1 MMTLGSLFD
10 GIGGFPLAA
19 VHCGGVPVWASE
31 IEPFPMR
38 VTKLR
43 FPDMIHVGDITKLDG
58 AKLPPV
64 DVICGG
70 SPCQDLSVAGLRK
83 GLAGER
89 SGLFMDQVRIVKEM
103 RAEDERRGVSD
114 DFIRPRYLVWEN
126 VPGAF
131 SSANGEDFRAVIEE
145 IVHIKDSTCHVPRP
159 DTGRWESAGAA
170 ILGDQ
175 FSLAWRV
182 LDAQYWG
189 VAQRRRRIFLVADF
203 GGLTAPK
210 ILFEQE
216 RLLGD
221 PAEGQGQGKGV
232 TTTAGNSSADSG
244 GSRVAEEKQV
254 DIFAFHINQREETIN
269 LNGISGAL
277 MATTNMQMQTFV
289 AEGMRKFESAEK
301 EEECLCLND
310 QGGERMDVSVDVT
323 ATLRAGMSG
332 HPPLVMGIQQGS
344 AGTEETP
351 DPALTEEAETGGNNQ
366 QILFENHG
374 IDARYTGPH
383 EVAPTM
389 SARYG
394 TGGNNVPLV
403 SDMPESYCIAGN
415 IIDREVQNGGNGLG
429 CQPDISYTLTSADR
443 HAVFSRQRS
452 DEFLQNRVTATQ
464 SARQHKD
471 ATDLVCEP
479 YQNTVGTIGYT
490 DHKGINNQYVS
501 EDKCIVENR
510 RLIRRLTPLEC
521 ERLQGFP
528 DHWTDIPGASDS
540 ARYKA
545 LGNSVAIPCV
555 DFVLRGMTVLKGVAE
570 IEMLCLNSRES
581 FEDKG
586 EEFSPQVEVAMKWL
600 QQATEQKNEW
610 AFYQLGKLYLSGEH
624 VTRNVETAVHYLG
637 LCAEKGNQYAQYV
650 LSHGWS
656 VLPPKD
662 IGCNRNISISDI
674 WFREVVSNRNF

>member
-1 MMTLGSLFD
+1 MKTLTMGSLFD
-10 GIGGFPLAA
+10 GIGGFPLASI
-19 VHCGGVPVWASE
+19 HNGIVPVWASE
-31 IEPFPMR
+31 IEAFPIE
-38 VTKLR
+38 VTKIR
-43 FPDMIHVGDITKLDG
+43 FPDMAHVGDITKLDG

-64 DVICGG
+64 NIICGG
-70 SPCQDLSVAGLRK
+70 SPCQDLSVAGNRA
-83 GLAGER
+83 GLSGER
-89 SGLFMDQVRIVKEM
+89 SGLFMEQVRIVKEM
-103 RAEDERRGVSD
+103 RDADRQRGRAALD
-114 DFIRPRYLVWEN
+114 IRPRFMVWEN

-131 SSANGEDFRAVIEE
+131 SSGTPKGEDFRIVLEE
-145 IVHIKDSTCHVPRP
+145 IVRIKVSGISVPRP

-216 RLLGD
+216 RLLRD

-232 TTTAGNSSADSG
+232 TTAAGNSSADSG
-244 GSRVAEEKQV
+244 GSRVAEEKEV

-301 EEECLCLND
+301 EEECLSLND
-310 QGGERMDVSVDVT
+310 QGGERMDVSVDIT

-344 AGTEETP
+344 AGTEEIP

-389 SARYG
+389 SDRYG

-555 DFVLRGMTVLKGVAE
+555 DFVLRGIAYFLRKMK
-570 IEMLCLNSRES
+570 
-581 FEDKG
+581 
-586 EEFSPQVEVAMKWL
+586 EEKEP
-600 QQATEQKNEW
+600 
-610 AFYQLGKLYLSGEH
+610 
-624 VTRNVETAVHYLG
+624 
-637 LCAEKGNQYAQYV
+637 
-650 LSHGWS
+650 
-656 VLPPKD
+656 
-662 IGCNRNISISDI
+662 
-674 WFREVVSNRNF
+674 

>member
-221 PAEGQGQGKGV
+221 PAEGQDQGKGV
-232 TTTAGNSSADSG
+232 TAAAGNSSADSG

-301 EEECLCLND
+301 EEECLSLNV

-344 AGTEETP
+344 AGAEETP
-351 DPALTEEAETGGNNQ
+351 DLALTEEAETGGNNY

-555 DFVLRGMTVLKGVAE
+555 DFVLRGIAYFLRKMK
-570 IEMLCLNSRES
+570 
-581 FEDKG
+581 
-586 EEFSPQVEVAMKWL
+586 EEKEP
-600 QQATEQKNEW
+600 
-610 AFYQLGKLYLSGEH
+610 
-624 VTRNVETAVHYLG
+624 
-637 LCAEKGNQYAQYV
+637 
-650 LSHGWS
+650 
-656 VLPPKD
+656 
-662 IGCNRNISISDI
+662 
-674 WFREVVSNRNF
+674 

>member
-182 LDAQYWG
+182 LDAPYWG

-216 RLLGD
+216 RLLRD

-232 TTTAGNSSADSG
+232 TTAAGNSSADSG

-301 EEECLCLND
+301 KEECLCLND
-310 QGGERMDVSVDVT
+310 QGGERMDVSVDIT

-344 AGTEETP
+344 AGTEEIP

-510 RLIRRLTPLEC
+510 KLIRRLTPLEC

-555 DFVLRGMTVLKGVAE
+555 DFVLRGIAYFLRKMK
-570 IEMLCLNSRES
+570 
-581 FEDKG
+581 
-586 EEFSPQVEVAMKWL
+586 EEKEP
-600 QQATEQKNEW
+600 
-610 AFYQLGKLYLSGEH
+610 
-624 VTRNVETAVHYLG
+624 
-637 LCAEKGNQYAQYV
+637 
-650 LSHGWS
+650 
-656 VLPPKD
+656 
-662 IGCNRNISISDI
+662 
-674 WFREVVSNRNF
+674 

>member
-289 AEGMRKFESAEK
+289 AEEMRKFESAEK

-344 AGTEETP
+344 AGTEEIP

-555 DFVLRGMTVLKGVAE
+555 DFVLRGIAYFLRKMK
-570 IEMLCLNSRES
+570 
-581 FEDKG
+581 
-586 EEFSPQVEVAMKWL
+586 EEKEP
-600 QQATEQKNEW
+600 
-610 AFYQLGKLYLSGEH
+610 
-624 VTRNVETAVHYLG
+624 
-637 LCAEKGNQYAQYV
+637 
-650 LSHGWS
+650 
-656 VLPPKD
+656 
-662 IGCNRNISISDI
+662 
-674 WFREVVSNRNF
+674 

>member
-43 FPDMIHVGDITKLDG
+43 LPDMIHVGDITKLDG

-126 VPGAF
+126 VLGAF

-216 RLLGD
+216 RLPGD
-221 PAEGQGQGKGV
+221 PAEGQDQGKGV
-232 TTTAGNSSADSG
+232 TAAAGNSSADSG

-254 DIFAFHINQREETIN
+254 DIFAVHIDQREETIN

-277 MATTNMQMQTFV
+277 MATTNLQMQTFV
-289 AEGMRKFESAEK
+289 AGGMRKFESAEK
-301 EEECLCLND
+301 EECLCLND

-344 AGTEETP
+344 AGAEETP
-351 DPALTEEAETGGNNQ
+351 DLALTEEAETGGNNY

-510 RLIRRLTPLEC
+510 KLIRRLTPLEC

-555 DFVLRGMTVLKGVAE
+555 DFVLRGIAYFLRKMK
-570 IEMLCLNSRES
+570 
-581 FEDKG
+581 
-586 EEFSPQVEVAMKWL
+586 EEKEP
-600 QQATEQKNEW
+600 
-610 AFYQLGKLYLSGEH
+610 
-624 VTRNVETAVHYLG
+624 
-637 LCAEKGNQYAQYV
+637 
-650 LSHGWS
+650 
-656 VLPPKD
+656 
-662 IGCNRNISISDI
+662 
-674 WFREVVSNRNF
+674 

>member
-216 RLLGD
+216 RLPGD
-221 PAEGQGQGKGV
+221 PAEGQDQGKGV
-232 TTTAGNSSADSG
+232 TAAAGNSSADSG
-244 GSRVAEEKQV
+244 GRRVAEEKQV
-254 DIFAFHINQREETIN
+254 DIFAVHIDQREETIN

-277 MATTNMQMQTFV
+277 MATTNLQMQTFV
-289 AEGMRKFESAEK
+289 AGGMRKFESAEK
-301 EEECLCLND
+301 EECLCLND

-344 AGTEETP
+344 AGAEETP
-351 DPALTEEAETGGNNQ
+351 DLALTEEAETGGNNY

-510 RLIRRLTPLEC
+510 KLIRRLTPLEC

-555 DFVLRGMTVLKGVAE
+555 DFVLRGIAYFLRKMK
-570 IEMLCLNSRES
+570 
-581 FEDKG
+581 
-586 EEFSPQVEVAMKWL
+586 EEKEP
-600 QQATEQKNEW
+600 
-610 AFYQLGKLYLSGEH
+610 
-624 VTRNVETAVHYLG
+624 
-637 LCAEKGNQYAQYV
+637 
-650 LSHGWS
+650 
-656 VLPPKD
+656 
-662 IGCNRNISISDI
+662 
-674 WFREVVSNRNF
+674 